1 MNSEMTFLPLLP
13 EIFITLMASVILV
26 LDHFLG
32 EQRRYISYLL
42 ALGTLV
48 GAGYLTL
55 MDFGGDTKLIL
66 NGMFVDDALS
76 DLLKTAI
83 YIITFVV
90 FIYSRDYTRQR
101 DIYKGEYYVLG
112 LFGVVGMMV
121 MTSASHFLTLYLG
134 LELLSLSLYVLVAF
148 QRDSSLAT
156 EASMKYFVLGALA
169 SGILLYGMSILYG
182 ITGSLQINEVRQA
195 VAQMSADNIALI
207 FGVVFVIVA
216 LGFKLGAAPFHMW
229 VPDVYHGAP
238 TASTAYISAAPK
250 LAGFAIVMRLLV
262 GGLEDLHLVWQ
273 DMIILLAILSIV
285 VGNVIAIAQTN
296 IKRMFAY
303 STIAHMGFLLLG
315 ILSGTQNGYSASL
328 FYALV
333 YSVMSL
339 GGFGIIVLLSR
350 AGFEADNLDDFKGL
364 NQRNSWYAFLMLLLM
379 FSMAGVPPTVGF
391 YAKLSVI
398 QALID
403 VNLVW
408 LAVVAVLFA
417 VIGAYYYLR
426 IIKLMYFDEPQDENP
441 IKAPLDLRLAISV
454 NGLAVI
460 VIMPWVGWLFDICQ
474 ESIKSLS
481 Y

>member
-1 MNSEMTFLPLLP
+1 MMLLPLLP
-13 EIFITLMASVILV
+13 EIFITFMASVILI

-32 EQRRYISYLL
+32 EQRRHISYLL
-42 ALGTLV
+42 ALGTLI
-48 GAGYLTL
+48 GAAYLTL
-55 MDFGGDTKLIL
+55 MDFGGYSRLVL
-66 NGMFVDDALS
+66 NGMFVDDTLA

-83 YIITFVV
+83 YLVTLVV
-90 FIYSRDYTRQR
+90 FVYSRDYVRLR

-112 LFGVVGMMV
+112 LFGVLGMMV

-148 QRDSSLAT
+148 QRDSPLAT
-156 EASMKYFVLGALA
+156 EAAMKYFVLGALA

-195 VAQMSADNIALI
+195 VSQMSGDNITLI
-207 FGVVFVIVA
+207 FGVVFIIVS
-216 LGFKLGAAPFHMW
+216 LGFKLGVAPFHMW

-238 TASTAYISAAPK
+238 TTSAVYISAAPK
-250 LAGFAIVMRLLV
+250 LAGFAIVIRLLI
-262 GGLEDLHLVWQ
+262 GGLEDVHLVWR
-273 DMIILLAILSIV
+273 DMLILLAVLSIV
-285 VGNVIAIAQTN
+285 MGNVIAIAQTN

-315 ILSGTQNGYSASL
+315 ILSGTDNGYSASL
-328 FYALV
+328 FYALI
-333 YSVMSL
+333 YSFMSL
-339 GGFGIIVLLSR
+339 GGFGIIILLSR
-350 AGFEADNLDDFKGL
+350 SGFEADNLDDFKGL

-398 QALID
+398 QALVD

-426 IIKLMYFDEPQDENP
+426 VIKLMYFDDPQDESE
-441 IKAPLDLRLAISV
+441 IKAPLDMRVVISL
-454 NGLAVI
+454 NGLAVL

-474 ESIKSLS
+474 ESIQTLV